1 MSGMEKLSVG
11 ATGALGR
18 RLIDGRH
25 STECLNNAPVC
36 SSEGEEWA
44 VVGERE
50 ARWWILGGWV
60 LASGVTDVPR
70 RALTSLGVGR
80 DWCQEEEKDS
90 RVSRGATLII
100 VGRSLATPGRRT

>member
-1 MSGMEKLSVG
+1 MEKLSAD
-11 ATGALGR
+11 ATSALGR
-18 RLIDGRH
+18 RLTDGRH

-50 ARWWILGGWV
+50 AGWWILGGLV

-80 DWCQEEEKDS
+80 GWCHEKERDS

-100 VGRSLATPGRRT
+100 VGRSLAMPGLRT